1 MPVYEYRCEKCRRKF
16 DVVASIAEKES
27 GLNPVCPQ
35 CGSRKV
41 RQVFGRFTVLAGSK
55 TESDDFETEGRDDD
69 FGSDVDDMSEDFGS
83 DYDDEFGDDEDLD
96 TGDDEFKDSDDEDF
110 D

>member
-1 MPVYEYRCEKCRRKF
+1 MPVYEYKCEKCRRKF

-35 CGSRKV
+35 CGSRRV

-55 TESDDFETEGRDDD
+55 TESDDFETGDMDEDSGRD
-69 FGSDVDDMSEDFGS
+69 FGDMPDEFGS
-83 DYDDEFGDDEDLD
+83 DYDDGLSEDDDFDTGDEEFGDSDE
-96 TGDDEFKDSDDEDF
+96 EDF
-110 D
+110 